1 MSTMTSNGRFDQMA
15 PFGIYLS
22 NGFLQDQWDYLHT
35 ILLKVEGCHAT
46 DKLTVWSEK
55 RSYLKQIQ
63 IYSVYSIF

>member
-1 MSTMTSNGRFDQMA
+1 MGTPMSTMTSNGRFDQMA

-46 DKLTVWSEK
+46 DKLTV
-55 RSYLKQIQ
+55 
-63 IYSVYSIF
+63 